1 MRVYDILM
9 KKREGQELSQEE
21 ITFLIQGYQR
31 GEIADCQMAS
41 LLMAVYFNGMNSQEI
56 FELTLAL
63 VNSGATMNLK
73 EIKGIKVDKHS
84 TGGVGDKISL
94 ILVPLVSA
102 AGLCVP
108 MISGRCL
115 GHTGGTLDKLE
126 SIPGFRTCLNNK
138 EFIHNL
144 HKIGAAIIAQ
154 SEEIVPVEGRLYAL
168 RDITATV
175 ESIPLIAASIMS
187 KKIAGGA
194 DGLVFDVK
202 TGSGAFMKS
211 YEDARILARTL
222 LDISNRMGKD
232 TVALITDMDQ
242 PLGKAV
248 GNTLEVEEAIIALQG
263 EGPEDVM
270 ELTLQLGAYMLKLG
284 KKVDNLRE
292 GKSVL
297 LDLLKKGEALR
308 QFQKI
313 IAAQGGDPR
322 VVENRDI
329 LPKSK
334 KMATICSSEEGYI
347 EKLDALQVGKAVM
360 VLGASRLKIG
370 DPIDLGTGIILEK
383 KSGEWVSS
391 GDKIAT
397 IYYSTEE
404 QVSQA
409 KKILHSA
416 FRIVKEK
423 PAIGSLIL
431 DIVRPRH

>member
-21 ITFLIQGYQR
+21 ITFLIQGYHR

-41 LLMAVYFNGMNSQEI
+41 FLMTVYFNGMSAQEI
-56 FELTLAL
+56 FELTMAL

-144 HKIGAAIIAQ
+144 HQIGAAIIAQ
-154 SEEIVPVEGRLYAL
+154 TEEIVPVEGRLYAL
-168 RDITATV
+168 RDLTATV

-248 GNTLEVEEAIIALQG
+248 GNTLEVEEAIITLQG

-297 LDLLKKGEALR
+297 LDLLKKGEALC

-334 KMATICSSEEGYI
+334 KIATICSSEEGYI

-360 VLGASRLKIG
+360 ALGASRLKIG

-391 GDKIAT
+391 GDKIAS

-423 PAIGSLIL
+423 PPIGSLIL